1 METTML
7 NPKLLKPHPK
17 HGHYHS
23 SIAGMRGV
31 YERVRKDIE
40 ENGMLT
46 PLLVQSQTYVI
57 VDGHMRQQIAFDL
70 GMESVPVILAEM
82 SDDEAEFALVNEN
95 RKRQS
100 KETDP
105 IRVARQ
111 MAIIKER
118 FGLKN
123 GQHVKEDEDQTMEEL
138 ARDYDLSMRQ
148 VYKYLRLIRLSTDFQ
163 RLVTIK
169 MLGIKSAVR
178 IAGLPMN
185 AQAEFFQV
193 VAATGSAK
201 TALTESLVSEWIEQY
216 WETRKQ
222 KRTEPN
228 FSEDQITLDRVDS
241 VTDAIDRQ
249 YEVEEVAVMDKLLR
263 QSIVKMAES
272 LPAEAGARFQKAV
285 ADRNTQKHLRAIKR
299 LESRLMAVLLP
310 DATPEPEVLDEMSR
324 ALVRVTTKLEEVRSA
339 LGSR

>member
-1 METTML
+1 MATTMVQT
-7 NPKLLKPHPK
+7 KLLQPHPK
-17 HGHYHS
+17 HRYYHT
-23 SIAGMRGV
+23 SIAEIPGL
-31 YERVRKDIE
+31 YERVKQDIAQ
-40 ENGMLT
+40 NGMLT
-46 PLLVQSQTYVI
+46 PLLVRSGTHVI

-70 GMESVPVILAEM
+70 AMETVPVILSDM
-82 SDDEAEFALVNEN
+82 GDDEAEFALVNEN

-123 GQHVKEDEDQTMEEL
+123 GHHANQDEDQTMEDL
-138 ARDYDLSMRQ
+138 ARDYDLSVRQ

-163 RLVTIK
+163 RLVSSK

-178 IAGLPMN
+178 IAGLPPN
-185 AQAEFFQV
+185 AQAKFFQIAV
-193 VAATGSAK
+193 STGSTK
-201 TALTESLVSEWIEQY
+201 TALAESLVSEWIEEY
-216 WETRKQ
+216 WATRKQ
-222 KRTEPN
+222 RRTEPN
-228 FSEDQITLDRVDS
+228 FSEDQAMLNRVDA
-241 VTDAIDRQ
+241 VTDAIDRK
-249 YEVEEVAVMDKLLR
+249 YEVDEVLGTDRLLR

-272 LPAEAGARFQKAV
+272 LPAESGARFQKAV
-285 ADRNTQKHLRAIKR
+285 ADRNTQRHLRAIKR

-310 DATPEPEVLDEMSR
+310 DATPEPKVLDEMSR

-339 LGSR
+339 LTDG